1 MISYPKFG
9 SYTPMFRIPDM
20 IDEFTVIC
28 FIFKDG
34 VDFSFLFVLIKFSW
48 WFLRCFDKLFSAL
61 DRKVEGFLKINI
73 KLCTQKIYFI
83 Y

>member
-20 IDEFTVIC
+20 IDEFREIS

-34 VDFSFLFVLIKFSW
+34 VEF
-48 WFLRCFDKLFSAL
+48 
-61 DRKVEGFLKINI
+61 
-73 KLCTQKIYFI
+73 
-83 Y
+83 